1 MARNDNYIK
10 LIHRNEWVKL
20 RRQVLTTHPLCQR
33 CEANGRL
40 TAACEV
46 HHIRPVEEAIGEA
59 EQRRL
64 MYDPMNLMALCHRC
78 HVEIHT
84 EMGRS
89 GKVANKQRNDKQ
101 IAEVVERFFDD
112 G

>member
-1 MARNDNYIK
+1 MARGDNYIK

-20 RRQVLTTHPLCQR
+20 RRQVLTAHPLCQR

-46 HHIRPVEEAIGEA
+46 HHIRPVEEAISEG

-78 HVEIHT
+78 HVEVHT

>member
-64 MYDPMNLMALCHRC
+64 MYDPINLMALCHRC

>member
-20 RRQVLTTHPLCQR
+20 RRQVLTAHPLCQR

-46 HHIRPVEEAIGEA
+46 HHVRPVEEAIGEA

-101 IAEVVERFFDD
+101 IAEVVGRFFDD